1 MKSLI
6 KTILALT
13 ILFFLF
19 FCGWFINGKL
29 RAPEESLRTIYSNNI
44 KPCMNYWTTDPNFTD
59 TNSLQAMAMR
69 LYDQGE
75 YVLAL
80 EAFQR
85 FEPAKEDEALY
96 NLYIGIC
103 YLKADFDN
111 LAITHLLEAVNLAT
125 SYDKIQLS
133 RWYLSLAYLKAG
145 IEKEAIQNLEEI
157 VEVNAPQKSQAKVI
171 ISEIAYSGNPIKGF
185 MMVFAD

>member
-1 MKSLI
+1 MKSLVKI
-6 KTILALT
+6 FITISLVLIVFASA
-13 ILFFLF
+13 
-19 FCGWFINGKL
+19 WMINQKF
-29 RAPEESLRTIYSNNI
+29 RAPEESLKTIYSNNI
-44 KPCMNYWTTDPNFTD
+44 KPCMNYWTTDTAFTD
-59 TNSLQAMAMR
+59 TISAQAMAMR

-85 FEPAKEDEALY
+85 FEPTKEDEALY

-111 LAITHLLEAVNLAT
+111 LAITHLLEAVDLFK
-125 SYDKIQLS
+125 SYDRIQMS

-145 IEKEAIQNLEEI
+145 IQKEAVDNLQQI
-157 VEVNAPQKSQAKVI
+157 VELNAPQKSQAKAI
-171 ISEIAYSGNPIKGF
+171 LSEITYTANPIKGL
-185 MMVFAD
+185 MMVFTD